1 MLHKI
6 FSMLL
11 RHAKTP
17 RGPPWDYQISAQ
29 NSAQNSAHK
38 PCKQCMSGVVFSK
51 VLSDPVAFE
60 TLWSII
66 SLLDEPF
73 SLNVGAMD
81 F

>member
-1 MLHKI
+1 MKKCI
-6 FSMLL
+6 SKV
-11 RHAKTP
+11 RVWK
-17 RGPPWDYQISAQ
+17 GDYQ
-29 NSAQNSAHK
+29 NSDHN

-51 VLSDPVAFE
+51 VLPHPVIKK

-66 SLLDEPF
+66 SLLDQPF